1 MSSCTFGRCKEK
13 VKHHELLKPWVENV
27 SNEFVSFVPLN
38 FELIQVLVLR
48 GFVEK
53 SRFNG

>member
-1 MSSCTFGRCKEK
+1 

-27 SNEFVSFVPLN
+27 SNEFVSFVSLN